1 MTPHRRG
8 GNPWLHRFERCTTS
22 ISSSAGIGGEEAN
35 DLPVEVREGAVGPGR
50 ALDQILGDRGSVVT
64 TIVAGDNHFV
74 EEEEQSVAAVKETM
88 REVSPDLVVAGPAFD
103 AGRYGLACALVCK
116 AAGEL
121 GIPAVTAMVEDN
133 AGALTHGRDIYVIPT
148 GDSPVE
154 TVPILRRVASMG
166 LKMVG
171 GESLGSADVEGY
183 LPRGI
188 RRGVIRERPGAAR
201 AVDMVLARVTGE
213 PYTSEI
219 RVRDYDAVEAPP
231 PVANIRGH
239 DHRPAHHRGHSAQ
252 GQPGRPVGAPAAKV
266 DVLRHR
272 ERKRPDHRRVGGP
285 FTAASRVPYTTRFN
299 PNYALPLP
307 ALRDIEAQNGIR
319 GLHNDFFSV
328 VGGGCPVSQAKRMG
342 REIAVELKSKKRFR
356 L

>member
-1 MTPHRRG
+1 MAARVRT
-8 GNPWLHRFERCTTS
+8 LHYINQFF
-22 ISSSAGIGGEEAN
+22 AGIGGEEAN

-74 EEEEQSVAAVKETM
+74 EEEGQSVATVKETM
-88 REVSPDLVVAGPAFD
+88 REVRPDLVVAGPAFD
-103 AGRYGLACALVCK
+103 AGRYGLACALVCR

-154 TVPILRRVASMG
+154 TVPILRRVASLG

-188 RRGVIRERPGAAR
+188 RRGVIREKTGAER
-201 AVDMVLARVTGE
+201 AVDMVLARVTGDRFK
-213 PYTSEI
+213 SEI
-219 RVRDYDAVEAPP
+219 RVRDYDAVDAPP
-231 PVANIRGH
+231 PVANIKDTTIALLTTAGIVPRGNP
-239 DHRPAHHRGHSAQ
+239 DGQSERLPRKWMSYDIENVNALTTDGWESLHS
-252 GQPGRPVGAPAAKV
+252 GFKGAIYNTV
-266 DVLRHR
+266 
-272 ERKRPDHRRVGGP
+272 
-285 FTAASRVPYTTRFN
+285 N

-307 ALRDIEAQNGIR
+307 ALRDIEAQSGIR

-342 REIAVELKSKKRFR
+342 REIAVELKSKNVQAVM
-356 L
+356 LEST